1 MLTCILTNTEIYN
14 KYRNTPIYRIVTH
27 KDTLT
32 DTFTLTHTNVG
43 GGKTT
48 ARTAETKFD
57 RKSNRHGL
65 PRRLGSES
73 GGEQYVDMI
82 YD

>member
-1 MLTCILTNTEIYN
+1 MLTGILTNTDIHN
-14 KYRNTPIYRIVTH
+14 KYRNLLIYRIVTH

-32 DTFTLTHTNVG
+32 HTFTLTHTNVG

-57 RKSNRHGL
+57 RKSYWHGL

-73 GGEQYVDMI
+73 GGELYVDMI
-82 YD
+82 YG